1 MSFIVLAFLIVLLAR
16 RFLGRNTPRVGGKVG
31 GSRAI
36 VPAIPVP
43 DGFSRVEGR
52 AATIFTAP
60 FEAAKFRSLKSYL
73 RHGTVR
79 QPALMHVYRVAG
91 CSTRIEIPAEAPNYE
106 RIDAAQALALL
117 RELPDP
123 RLVRRLHLSD
133 EPCFLD
139 PWMRRMTGR
148 EIYHLGNAT
157 NRGLVVL
164 YRPDRH
170 QGAELGITLL
180 HEWLHLVGFKRP
192 RLLRRF
198 KRANA
203 VEPMAPMSN
212 EPVSFGDPK
221 TPVYEAWSDLGERLF
236 GYDDAAARQAALAAP
251 VHSMILW
258 RQVETILR
266 AAPPHLR
273 STRFAEFEARGAF
286 IRNDVAPKA
295 RASRTRFWPGL
306 LRR

>member
-1 MSFIVLAFLIVLLAR
+1 MEYR
-16 RFLGRNTPRVGGKVG
+16 TLGRTGVEVSP
-31 GSRAI
+31 
-36 VPAIPVP
+36 
-43 DGFSRVEGR
+43 FSRVEGR

-79 QPALMHVYRVAG
+79 QSALIHVYRVAG

-148 EIYHLGNAT
+148 ELYHLGNAT

-170 QGAELGITLL
+170 QGAELGITLSTSGCTRFQTAAVAAPL
-180 HEWLHLVGFKRP
+180 QARQRGQADGADVKRAGIVRRSQDPGLRGLVRP
-192 RLLRRF
+192 R
-198 KRANA
+198 
-203 VEPMAPMSN
+203 
-212 EPVSFGDPK
+212 
-221 TPVYEAWSDLGERLF
+221 
-236 GYDDAAARQAALAAP
+236 
-251 VHSMILW
+251 
-258 RQVETILR
+258 R
-266 AAPPHLR
+266 AAVRL
-273 STRFAEFEARGAF
+273 
-286 IRNDVAPKA
+286 
-295 RASRTRFWPGL
+295 
-306 LRR
+306 